1 MKFERTVFVC
11 CFVLACVSAVYKDVV
26 YVMDRSG
33 SVREADFDESVDFV
47 YNVTEYL
54 AIGTS
59 EMQVSIVIFS
69 SSHSEKF
76 DLNDFTTKS
85 DLLNAIKNL
94 RGTTTTGK
102 TYTYDA
108 IDYVRDNSFTSA
120 KGGRSGA
127 NRTVVILTD
136 GLSNNITRT
145 ITAADELRSG
155 LGAEVFAI
163 GIGSTVSKSNDEL
176 RGIAS
181 DPDSYYVHYID
192 TFIYLCNLIPALVP
206 KLDSTVTPSLL
217 ADCPTP
223 PSTTQESTTTS
234 ATTTAATTSV
244 TTTSPATALSSVTTQ
259 TETTP
264 MPTETSTSS
273 ITTDNSATTVIQT
286 TTVDTTLAAIGTTQ
300 IIQKTADQSPSSQ
313 PNGSSSNTAAIAA
326 GAALGALA
334 AAATLI
340 VSASLL
346 RRWHLST
353 KEDPMVLAAVG
364 QYQQAPIGPS
374 KSSFS
379 FA

>member
-1 MKFERTVFVC
+1 MKFEGTVFVG
-11 CFVLACVSAVYKDVV
+11 CFVLICVSAVYKDVV

-33 SVREADFDESVDFV
+33 SVKEADFDESVDFV

-69 SSHSEKF
+69 SSHSEEF
-76 DLNDFTTKS
+76 DLNDFTSKA

-94 RGTTTTGK
+94 RGTRTTGK

-108 IDYVRDNSFTSA
+108 IDYVKDNSFTSA

-136 GLSNNITRT
+136 GLSNNFTRT
-145 ITAADELRSG
+145 VTAADELRAG

-176 RGIAS
+176 KGIAS

-192 TFIYLCNLIPALVP
+192 TFVYLCNLIPALVP

-223 PSTTQESTTTS
+223 PSSTQESTTAA
-234 ATTTAATTSV
+234 ATTTGSTSGNTDLATATTTV
-244 TTTSPATALSSVTTQ
+244 TTS
-259 TETTP
+259 ETTSKS
-264 MPTETSTSS
+264 TETSTSS
-273 ITTDNSATTVIQT
+273 ITTDSATTVIQT
-286 TTVDTTLAAIGTTQ
+286 TRVGTTLAAIGTTQ
-300 IIQKTADQSPSSQ
+300 IIQKTGDQSPSSQ
-313 PNGSSSNTAAIAA
+313 PSGSSSNTAAIAA

-353 KEDPMVLAAVG
+353 KEDPMVLAAVN

-374 KSSFS
+374 KASFS

>member
-1 MKFERTVFVC
+1 MKFEGTVFVG
-11 CFVLACVSAVYKDVV
+11 CFVLVCVSAVYKDVV

-33 SVREADFDESVDFV
+33 SVKEADFDESVDFV

-69 SSHSEKF
+69 SSHSEEF
-76 DLNDFTTKS
+76 DLNDFTTKA

-94 RGTTTTGK
+94 RGTRTTGK

-108 IDYVRDNSFTSA
+108 IDYVRENSFSSA

-136 GLSNNITRT
+136 GLSNNFTRT
-145 ITAADELRSG
+145 VTAADELRAG

-176 RGIAS
+176 KGIAS
-181 DPDSYYVHYID
+181 DPDSYYAISHPRPNRVD
-192 TFIYLCNLIPALVP
+192 LQRRCLC
-206 KLDSTVTPSLL
+206 LL
-217 ADCPTP
+217 P
-223 PSTTQESTTTS
+223 
-234 ATTTAATTSV
+234 
-244 TTTSPATALSSVTTQ
+244 
-259 TETTP
+259 
-264 MPTETSTSS
+264 
-273 ITTDNSATTVIQT
+273 
-286 TTVDTTLAAIGTTQ
+286 G
-300 IIQKTADQSPSSQ
+300 
-313 PNGSSSNTAAIAA
+313 NTAAIAA

-334 AAATLI
+334 AATTLI

-374 KSSFS
+374 KASFS

>member
-1 MKFERTVFVC
+1 MKFEGTVFVG
-11 CFVLACVSAVYKDVV
+11 CFVLVCVSAVYKDVV

-33 SVREADFDESVDFV
+33 SVKEADFDESVDFV

-69 SSHSEKF
+69 SSHSEEF
-76 DLNDFTTKS
+76 DLNDFTSKA
-85 DLLNAIKNL
+85 DLLNAVKNL
-94 RGTTTTGK
+94 RGTRTTGK

-108 IDYVRDNSFTSA
+108 IDYVKDNSFTSA

-136 GLSNNITRT
+136 GLSNNFTRT
-145 ITAADELRSG
+145 VTAADELRAG

-176 RGIAS
+176 KGIAS

-192 TFIYLCNLIPALVP
+192 TFVYLCNLIPALVP

-223 PSTTQESTTTS
+223 PSTTQESTTAAATTTTGSTS
-234 ATTTAATTSV
+234 SNTDLATATTTATTSE
-244 TTTSPATALSSVTTQ
+244 TTSKS
-259 TETTP
+259 
-264 MPTETSTSS
+264 TETSTSS
-273 ITTDNSATTVIQT
+273 ITTDSATTVIQT
-286 TTVDTTLAAIGTTQ
+286 TRVDTTLAAIGTTQ
-300 IIQKTADQSPSSQ
+300 IIQKTGDQSPSSQ
-313 PNGSSSNTAAIAA
+313 PSGSSSNTAAIAA
-326 GAALGALA
+326 GAVLGALA

-374 KSSFS
+374 KASFS

>member
-1 MKFERTVFVC
+1 MFERTVFVGC
-11 CFVLACVSAVYKDVV
+11 LVLGCVSAVYKDVV

-33 SVREADFDESVDFV
+33 SVKEADFDESVDFV
-47 YNVTEYL
+47 YNVTDYL

-69 SSHSEKF
+69 SSHTEEF
-76 DLNDFTTKS
+76 DLNDFTTKA

-94 RGTTTTGK
+94 RGTRTTGK

-108 IDYVRDNSFTSA
+108 IDYVKDNSFTSA

-136 GLSNNITRT
+136 GLSNNFTRT
-145 ITAADELRSG
+145 VTAADELRAG

-176 RGIAS
+176 KGIAS

-192 TFIYLCNLIPALVP
+192 TFVYLCNLIPALVP

-223 PSTTQESTTTS
+223 PSTTQESTTAAATTTTGRTS
-234 ATTTAATTSV
+234 SNTDLATATTTATTSE
-244 TTTSPATALSSVTTQ
+244 TTSKR
-259 TETTP
+259 
-264 MPTETSTSS
+264 TETSTSS
-273 ITTDNSATTVIQT
+273 ITTDSATTVIQT
-286 TTVDTTLAAIGTTQ
+286 TRVDTTLAAIGTTQ
-300 IIQKTADQSPSSQ
+300 IIQKTGDQSPSSQ
-313 PNGSSSNTAAIAA
+313 PSGSSSNTAAIAA

-374 KSSFS
+374 KASFS

>member
-1 MKFERTVFVC
+1 MKFEGTVFVG
-11 CFVLACVSAVYKDVV
+11 CFVLVCVSAVYKDVV

-33 SVREADFDESVDFV
+33 SVKEADFDESVDFV
-47 YNVTEYL
+47 YNVTDYL

-69 SSHSEKF
+69 SSHTEEF
-76 DLNDFTTKS
+76 DLNDFTTKA

-94 RGTTTTGK
+94 RGTRTTGK

-108 IDYVRDNSFTSA
+108 IDYVKDNSFTSA

-136 GLSNNITRT
+136 GLSNNFTLT
-145 ITAADELRSG
+145 VTAANELRAG

-176 RGIAS
+176 KGIAS

-192 TFIYLCNLIPALVP
+192 TFVYLCNLIPALVP

-223 PSTTQESTTTS
+223 PSTTQESTTAAATTTGSTS
-234 ATTTAATTSV
+234 SNTDLATATTTATTSE
-244 TTTSPATALSSVTTQ
+244 TTSKR
-259 TETTP
+259 
-264 MPTETSTSS
+264 TETSTSS
-273 ITTDNSATTVIQT
+273 ITTDSATTVIQT
-286 TTVDTTLAAIGTTQ
+286 TRVDTTLAAIGTTQ
-300 IIQKTADQSPSSQ
+300 IIQKTGDQSPSSQ
-313 PNGSSSNTAAIAA
+313 PSGSSSNTAAIAA

-374 KSSFS
+374 KASFS

>member
-1 MKFERTVFVC
+1 MKFEGTVFVG
-11 CFVLACVSAVYKDVV
+11 CFVLICVSAIYKDVV

-33 SVREADFDESVDFV
+33 SVKEADFDESVDFV

-54 AIGTS
+54 SIGTS

-69 SSHSEKF
+69 SSHSEEF
-76 DLNDFTTKS
+76 DLNDFTSKA

-94 RGTTTTGK
+94 RGTRTTGK

-108 IDYVRDNSFTSA
+108 IDYVKDNSFTSA

-136 GLSNNITRT
+136 GLSNNFTRT
-145 ITAADELRSG
+145 VTAADELRAG

-176 RGIAS
+176 KGIAS

-192 TFIYLCNLIPALVP
+192 TFVYLCNLIPALVP

-223 PSTTQESTTTS
+223 PSTTQESTTAA
-234 ATTTAATTSV
+234 ATTTGSTSSNTDLATATTTV
-244 TTTSPATALSSVTTQ
+244 TTS
-259 TETTP
+259 ETTSKR
-264 MPTETSTSS
+264 TETSTSS
-273 ITTDNSATTVIQT
+273 ITTDSATTVIQT
-286 TTVDTTLAAIGTTQ
+286 TRVDTTLAAIGTTQ
-300 IIQKTADQSPSSQ
+300 IIQKTGDQSPSSQ
-313 PNGSSSNTAAIAA
+313 PSGSSSNTAAIAA

-374 KSSFS
+374 KASFS

>member
-1 MKFERTVFVC
+1 MMFEGTVFVG
-11 CFVLACVSAVYKDVV
+11 CFVLACVSAAYKDVV

-33 SVREADFDESVDFV
+33 SVKEADFDESVDFV

-69 SSHSEKF
+69 SSHSEEF
-76 DLNDFTTKS
+76 DLNDFTSKA

-94 RGTTTTGK
+94 RGTRTTGK

-108 IDYVRDNSFTSA
+108 IDYVKDTSFTSA

-136 GLSNNITRT
+136 GLSNNFTRT
-145 ITAADELRSG
+145 VTAADELRAG

-176 RGIAS
+176 KGIAS

-192 TFIYLCNLIPALVP
+192 TFVYLCNLIPALVP

-223 PSTTQESTTTS
+223 PSTTQESTTAA
-234 ATTTAATTSV
+234 ATTTGSTSSNTDLATATTTV
-244 TTTSPATALSSVTTQ
+244 TTS
-259 TETTP
+259 ETTSKS
-264 MPTETSTSS
+264 TETSTSS
-273 ITTDNSATTVIQT
+273 ITTDSATTVIQT
-286 TTVDTTLAAIGTTQ
+286 TRVDTTLAAIGTTQ
-300 IIQKTADQSPSSQ
+300 IIQKTGDQSPSSQ
-313 PNGSSSNTAAIAA
+313 PSGSSSNTAAIAA

-374 KSSFS
+374 KASFS

>member
-1 MKFERTVFVC
+1 MKFEGTVFVG
-11 CFVLACVSAVYKDVV
+11 CFVLICVSAIYKDVV

-33 SVREADFDESVDFV
+33 SVKEADFDESVDFV

-54 AIGTS
+54 SIGTS

-69 SSHSEKF
+69 SSHSEEF
-76 DLNDFTTKS
+76 DLNDFTSKA

-94 RGTTTTGK
+94 RGTRTTGK

-108 IDYVRDNSFTSA
+108 IDYVKDNSFTSA

-136 GLSNNITRT
+136 GLSNNFTLT
-145 ITAADELRSG
+145 VTAADELRAG

-176 RGIAS
+176 KGIAS

-192 TFIYLCNLIPALVP
+192 TFVYLCNLIPALVP

-223 PSTTQESTTTS
+223 PSTTQESTTAA
-234 ATTTAATTSV
+234 ATTTGSTSSNTDLATATTTV
-244 TTTSPATALSSVTTQ
+244 TTS
-259 TETTP
+259 ETTSKR
-264 MPTETSTSS
+264 TETSTSS
-273 ITTDNSATTVIQT
+273 ITTDSATTVIQT
-286 TTVDTTLAAIGTTQ
+286 TRVDTTLAAIGTTQ
-300 IIQKTADQSPSSQ
+300 IIQKTGDQSPSSQ
-313 PNGSSSNTAAIAA
+313 PSGSSSNTAAIAA

-374 KSSFS
+374 KASFS

>member
-1 MKFERTVFVC
+1 MKFERTVFVG
-11 CFVLACVSAVYKDVV
+11 CFVLICVSAVYKDVV

-33 SVREADFDESVDFV
+33 SVKEADFDESVDFV
-47 YNVTEYL
+47 YNVTDYL

-69 SSHSEKF
+69 SSHSEEF
-76 DLNDFTTKS
+76 DLNDFTSKA

-94 RGTTTTGK
+94 RGTRTTGK

-108 IDYVRDNSFTSA
+108 IDYVKDNSFTSA

-136 GLSNNITRT
+136 GLSNNFTRT
-145 ITAADELRSG
+145 VTAADELRAG

-176 RGIAS
+176 KGIAS

-192 TFIYLCNLIPALVP
+192 TFVYLCNLIPALVP

-223 PSTTQESTTTS
+223 PSTTQESTTAA
-234 ATTTAATTSV
+234 ATTTGSTSSNTDLATATTTV
-244 TTTSPATALSSVTTQ
+244 TTS
-259 TETTP
+259 ETTSKR
-264 MPTETSTSS
+264 TETSTSS
-273 ITTDNSATTVIQT
+273 ITTDSATTVIQT
-286 TTVDTTLAAIGTTQ
+286 TRVDTTLAAIGTTQ
-300 IIQKTADQSPSSQ
+300 IIQKTGDQSLSSQ
-313 PNGSSSNTAAIAA
+313 PSGSSSNTAAIAA
-326 GAALGALA
+326 GAVLGALA

-374 KSSFS
+374 KASFS

>member
-1 MKFERTVFVC
+1 MKFERTVFVG
-11 CFVLACVSAVYKDVV
+11 CFVLICVSAVYKDVV

-33 SVREADFDESVDFV
+33 SVKEADFDESVDFV

-54 AIGTS
+54 SIGTS

-69 SSHSEKF
+69 SSHSEEF
-76 DLNDFTTKS
+76 DLNDFTSKA

-94 RGTTTTGK
+94 RGTRTTGK

-108 IDYVRDNSFTSA
+108 IDYVKDNSFTSA

-136 GLSNNITRT
+136 GLSNNFTRT
-145 ITAADELRSG
+145 VTAADELRAG

-176 RGIAS
+176 KGIAS

-192 TFIYLCNLIPALVP
+192 TFVYLCNLIPALVP

-223 PSTTQESTTTS
+223 PSTTQESTTAA
-234 ATTTAATTSV
+234 ATTTGSTSSNTDLATATTTV
-244 TTTSPATALSSVTTQ
+244 TTS
-259 TETTP
+259 ETTSKS
-264 MPTETSTSS
+264 TETSTSS
-273 ITTDNSATTVIQT
+273 ITTDSATTTVIQT
-286 TTVDTTLAAIGTTQ
+286 TRVGTTLAAIGTTQ
-300 IIQKTADQSPSSQ
+300 IIQKTGDQSLSSQ
-313 PNGSSSNTAAIAA
+313 PSGSSSNTAAIAA
-326 GAALGALA
+326 GAVLGALA

-374 KSSFS
+374 KASFS

>member
-1 MKFERTVFVC
+1 MKFEGTVFVS
-11 CFVLACVSAVYKDVV
+11 CFVLICVSAVYKDVV

-33 SVREADFDESVDFV
+33 SVKEADFDESVDFV

-69 SSHSEKF
+69 SSHSEEF
-76 DLNDFTTKS
+76 DLNDFTSKA
-85 DLLNAIKNL
+85 DLLNAVKNL
-94 RGTTTTGK
+94 RGTRTTGK

-108 IDYVRDNSFTSA
+108 IDYVKDNSFTSA

-136 GLSNNITRT
+136 GLSNNFTRT
-145 ITAADELRSG
+145 VTAADELRAG

-176 RGIAS
+176 KGIAS

-192 TFIYLCNLIPALVP
+192 TFVYLCNLIPALVP

-223 PSTTQESTTTS
+223 PSTTQESTTAA
-234 ATTTAATTSV
+234 ATTTGSTSSNTDLETATTTV
-244 TTTSPATALSSVTTQ
+244 TTS
-259 TETTP
+259 ETTSKS
-264 MPTETSTSS
+264 TETSTSS
-273 ITTDNSATTVIQT
+273 ITTDSATTVIQT
-286 TTVDTTLAAIGTTQ
+286 TSVDTTLAAIGTTQ
-300 IIQKTADQSPSSQ
+300 IIQKTGDQSPSSQ
-313 PNGSSSNTAAIAA
+313 PSGSSSNTAAIAA
-326 GAALGALA
+326 GAVLGALA

-364 QYQQAPIGPS
+364 QYQQARIGPS
-374 KSSFS
+374 KASFS

>member
-1 MKFERTVFVC
+1 MKFEGTVFVG
-11 CFVLACVSAVYKDVV
+11 CFVLICVSAVYKDVV

-33 SVREADFDESVDFV
+33 SVKEADFDESVDFV
-47 YNVTEYL
+47 YNVTDYL

-69 SSHSEKF
+69 SSHTEEF
-76 DLNDFTTKS
+76 DLNDFTTKA

-94 RGTTTTGK
+94 RGTRTTGK

-108 IDYVRDNSFTSA
+108 IDYVKDNSFTSA

-136 GLSNNITRT
+136 GLSNNFTRT
-145 ITAADELRSG
+145 VTAADELRAG

-176 RGIAS
+176 KGIAS

-192 TFIYLCNLIPALVP
+192 TFVYLCNLIPALVP

-223 PSTTQESTTTS
+223 PSTTQESTTAAATTTGSTS
-234 ATTTAATTSV
+234 SNTDLATATTTATTSE
-244 TTTSPATALSSVTTQ
+244 TTSKR
-259 TETTP
+259 
-264 MPTETSTSS
+264 TETSTSS
-273 ITTDNSATTVIQT
+273 ITTDSATTVIQT
-286 TTVDTTLAAIGTTQ
+286 TRVDTTLAAIGTTQ
-300 IIQKTADQSPSSQ
+300 IIQKTGDQSPSSQ
-313 PNGSSSNTAAIAA
+313 PSGSSSNTAAIAA

-374 KSSFS
+374 KASFS

>member
-1 MKFERTVFVC
+1 MKFERTVFVG
-11 CFVLACVSAVYKDVV
+11 CFVLICVSAVYKDVV

-33 SVREADFDESVDFV
+33 SVKEADFDESVDFV
-47 YNVTEYL
+47 YNVTDYL

-69 SSHSEKF
+69 SSHSEEF
-76 DLNDFTTKS
+76 DLNDFTSKA

-94 RGTTTTGK
+94 RGTRTTGK

-108 IDYVRDNSFTSA
+108 IDYVKDNSFTSA

-136 GLSNNITRT
+136 GLSNNFTRT
-145 ITAADELRSG
+145 VTAADELRAG

-176 RGIAS
+176 KGIAS

-192 TFIYLCNLIPALVP
+192 TFVYLCNLIPALVP

-223 PSTTQESTTTS
+223 PSTTQESTTAA
-234 ATTTAATTSV
+234 ATTTGSTSSNTDLATATTTV
-244 TTTSPATALSSVTTQ
+244 TTS
-259 TETTP
+259 ETTSKS
-264 MPTETSTSS
+264 TETSTSS
-273 ITTDNSATTVIQT
+273 ITTDSATTTVIQT
-286 TTVDTTLAAIGTTQ
+286 TRVGTTLAAIGTTQ
-300 IIQKTADQSPSSQ
+300 IIQKTGDQSLSSQ
-313 PNGSSSNTAAIAA
+313 PSGSSSNTAAIAA
-326 GAALGALA
+326 GAVLGALA

-374 KSSFS
+374 KASFS

>member
-1 MKFERTVFVC
+1 MMFERTVFVG
-11 CFVLACVSAVYKDVV
+11 CFVLVCVSATYKDVV

-33 SVREADFDESVDFV
+33 SVKEADFDESVDFV
-47 YNVTEYL
+47 YNVTDYL

-69 SSHSEKF
+69 SSHTEEF
-76 DLNDFTTKS
+76 DLNDFTTKA

-94 RGTTTTGK
+94 RGTRTTGK

-108 IDYVRDNSFTSA
+108 IDYVKDNSFTSA

-136 GLSNNITRT
+136 GLSNNFTLT
-145 ITAADELRSG
+145 VTAADELRAG

-176 RGIAS
+176 KGIAS

-192 TFIYLCNLIPALVP
+192 TFVYLCNLIPALVP

-223 PSTTQESTTTS
+223 PSTTQESTTAA
-234 ATTTAATTSV
+234 ATTTGSTSSNTDLATATTTV
-244 TTTSPATALSSVTTQ
+244 TTS
-259 TETTP
+259 ETTSKS
-264 MPTETSTSS
+264 TETSTSS
-273 ITTDNSATTVIQT
+273 ITTDSATTVIQT
-286 TTVDTTLAAIGTTQ
+286 TSVDTTLAAIGTTQ
-300 IIQKTADQSPSSQ
+300 IIQKTGDQSPSSQ
-313 PNGSSSNTAAIAA
+313 PSGSSSNTAAIAA

-353 KEDPMVLAAVG
+353 KEDPMVLAAVS

-374 KSSFS
+374 KASFS

>member
-1 MKFERTVFVC
+1 MKFERTVFVG
-11 CFVLACVSAVYKDVV
+11 CFVLICVSAVYKDVV

-33 SVREADFDESVDFV
+33 SVKEADFDESVDFV

-54 AIGTS
+54 SIGTS

-69 SSHSEKF
+69 SSHSEEF
-76 DLNDFTTKS
+76 DLNDFTSKA

-94 RGTTTTGK
+94 RGTRTTGK

-108 IDYVRDNSFTSA
+108 IDYVKDNSFTSA

-136 GLSNNITRT
+136 GLSNNFTLT
-145 ITAADELRSG
+145 VTAADELRAG

-176 RGIAS
+176 KGIAS

-192 TFIYLCNLIPALVP
+192 TFVYLCNLIPALVP

-223 PSTTQESTTTS
+223 PSTTQESTTAA
-234 ATTTAATTSV
+234 ATTTGSTSSNTDLATATTTV
-244 TTTSPATALSSVTTQ
+244 TTS
-259 TETTP
+259 ETTSKR
-264 MPTETSTSS
+264 TETSTSS
-273 ITTDNSATTVIQT
+273 ITTDSATTTVIQT
-286 TTVDTTLAAIGTTQ
+286 TRVGTTLAAIGTTQ
-300 IIQKTADQSPSSQ
+300 IIQKTGDQSLSSQ
-313 PNGSSSNTAAIAA
+313 PSGSSSNTAAIAA

-374 KSSFS
+374 KASFS

>member
-1 MKFERTVFVC
+1 MKFERTVFVG
-11 CFVLACVSAVYKDVV
+11 CFVLICVTAVYKDVV

-33 SVREADFDESVDFV
+33 SVKEADFDESVDFV
-47 YNVTEYL
+47 YNVTDYL

-69 SSHSEKF
+69 SSHTEEF
-76 DLNDFTTKS
+76 DLNDFTTKA

-94 RGTTTTGK
+94 RGTRTTGK

-108 IDYVRDNSFTSA
+108 IDYVKDNSFTSA

-136 GLSNNITRT
+136 GLSNNFTRT
-145 ITAADELRSG
+145 VTAADELRAG

-176 RGIAS
+176 KGIAS
-181 DPDSYYVHYID
+181 DPDSYYVNYID
-192 TFIYLCNLIPALVP
+192 TFVYLCNLIPALVP

-223 PSTTQESTTTS
+223 PSTTQESTTAA
-234 ATTTAATTSV
+234 ATTTGSTSSNTDLATATTTV
-244 TTTSPATALSSVTTQ
+244 TTS
-259 TETTP
+259 ETTSKS
-264 MPTETSTSS
+264 TETSTSS
-273 ITTDNSATTVIQT
+273 ITTDSATTVIQT
-286 TTVDTTLAAIGTTQ
+286 TRVDTTLAAIGTTQ
-300 IIQKTADQSPSSQ
+300 IIQKTGDQSPSSQ
-313 PNGSSSNTAAIAA
+313 PSGSSSNTAAIAA
-326 GAALGALA
+326 GAVLGALA

-340 VSASLL
+340 ASASLL

-374 KSSFS
+374 KASFS

>member
-1 MKFERTVFVC
+1 MKFERTVFVG
-11 CFVLACVSAVYKDVV
+11 CFVLICVSAVYKDVV

-33 SVREADFDESVDFV
+33 SVKEADFDESVDFV

-54 AIGTS
+54 SIGTS

-69 SSHSEKF
+69 SSHSEEF
-76 DLNDFTTKS
+76 DLNDFTSKA

-94 RGTTTTGK
+94 RGTRTTGK

-108 IDYVRDNSFTSA
+108 IDYVKDNSFTSA

-136 GLSNNITRT
+136 GLSNNFTRT
-145 ITAADELRSG
+145 VTAADELRAG

-176 RGIAS
+176 KGIAS

-192 TFIYLCNLIPALVP
+192 TFVYLCNLIPALVP

-223 PSTTQESTTTS
+223 PSTTQESTTAA
-234 ATTTAATTSV
+234 ATTTGSTSSNTDLATATTTV
-244 TTTSPATALSSVTTQ
+244 TTS
-259 TETTP
+259 ETTSKR
-264 MPTETSTSS
+264 TETSTSS
-273 ITTDNSATTVIQT
+273 ITTDSATTTVIQT
-286 TTVDTTLAAIGTTQ
+286 TRVGTTLAAIGTTQ
-300 IIQKTADQSPSSQ
+300 IIQKTGDQSPSSQ
-313 PNGSSSNTAAIAA
+313 PSGSSSNTAAIAA

-374 KSSFS
+374 KASFS

>member
-1 MKFERTVFVC
+1 MMFERTVFVG
-11 CFVLACVSAVYKDVV
+11 CFVLICVSAVYKDVV

-33 SVREADFDESVDFV
+33 SVKEADFDESVDFV

-69 SSHSEKF
+69 SSHTEEF
-76 DLNDFTTKS
+76 DLNDFTTKA

-94 RGTTTTGK
+94 RGTRTTGK

-108 IDYVRDNSFTSA
+108 IDYVKDNSFTSA

-136 GLSNNITRT
+136 GLSNNFTRT
-145 ITAADELRSG
+145 VTTADELRAG

-176 RGIAS
+176 KGIAS

-192 TFIYLCNLIPALVP
+192 TFVYLCNLIPALVP

-223 PSTTQESTTTS
+223 PSTTQESTTAA
-234 ATTTAATTSV
+234 ATTTGSTSSNTDLATATTTVTTSV
-244 TTTSPATALSSVTTQ
+244 TTSKS
-259 TETTP
+259 
-264 MPTETSTSS
+264 TETSTSS
-273 ITTDNSATTVIQT
+273 ITTDSATTVIQT
-286 TTVDTTLAAIGTTQ
+286 TRVGTTLAAIGTTQ
-300 IIQKTADQSPSSQ
+300 IIQKTGDQSLSSQ
-313 PNGSSSNTAAIAA
+313 PSGSSSNTAAIAA

-374 KSSFS
+374 KASFS